1 MAKTTAYVLIELK
14 ECDEQKVIQKLIEIP
29 EVEEAHI
36 LFGEWDLI
44 VKLSTNNTE
53 DISTIIMDKIRK
65 LPEVKISSTMIVA
78 R

>member
-1 MAKTTAYVLIELK
+1 MYAYILVSLE
-14 ECDEQKVIQKLIEIP
+14 ESSETEILSEFSDLP

-44 VKLSTNNTE
+44 VKLKADNPDDVASFVIE
-53 DISTIIMDKIRK
+53 KIRSHE
-65 LPEVKISSTMIVA
+65 EVSLTSTLIVA